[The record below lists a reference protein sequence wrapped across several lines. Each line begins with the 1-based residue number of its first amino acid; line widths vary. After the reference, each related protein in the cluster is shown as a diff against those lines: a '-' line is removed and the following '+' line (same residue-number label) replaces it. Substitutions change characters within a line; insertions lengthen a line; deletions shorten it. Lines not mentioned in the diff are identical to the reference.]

1 MTSVP
6 QWLRPGVHAAGGEG
20 LEKTQI
26 DLGFIPL
33 TDCAPLV
40 IAYEKGFFRKHGL
53 EARLSREVSWAN
65 IRDKVFAGLLDGGH
79 MLAPM
84 PIATTLGLG
93 ELKKPTIAALSLDL
107 NGNAITVSLDLY
119 RRMAEL
125 DPAAAA
131 ERSMSVRAL
140 KKVID
145 TGKNSGS
152 EPLCFA
158 TVFPFSPH
166 NYMLRYWLAAGG
178 IDPDRDVRLVVI
190 PPPHMVKYLSS
201 GEIDGYCV
209 GEPWNAQAVATGV
222 GRTLITD
229 YEIWNNKPEKVLGV
243 NREWAEQHPN
253 THRAM
258 LMALLEAAQWIDQP
272 ENRIE
277 VADILAREEYVNA
290 PADVVK
296 MSMVGSFRYQV
307 DAAPAPLPDFNV
319 FFRYAA
325 TFPWRS
331 HAVWFI
337 TQMYRW
343 GQLRDPVDM
352 RKLAEEV
359 YRPDLYR
366 EAAQAL
372 GLPFPTADYK
382 TEGQHGEPWTLREAT
397 EPMIL
402 GTDRFLDGGT
412 FDALRPVD
420 YLERFELHN
429 RQVSLDEL
437 AKVNP

>member
-6 QWLRPGVHAAGGEG
+6 QWLRPRVHASGSEG
-20 LEKTQI
+20 LEKAEL

-53 EARLSREVSWAN
+53 KVTLSREVSWAN
-65 IRDKVFAGLLDGGH
+65 IRDKVFAGVLDGGH

-93 ELKKPTIAALSLDL
+93 ELKKPTITALSLDL

-125 DPAAAA
+125 DPTAAA
-131 ERSMSVRAL
+131 ERPLCVHVL
-140 KKVID
+140 KKAIEA
-145 TGKNSGS
+145 GRKAGR

-190 PPPHMVKYLSS
+190 PPPHMVNYLSS

-243 NREWAEQHPN
+243 NREWAERHPN
-253 THRAM
+253 THRAL

-277 VADILAREEYVNA
+277 VAEILAREEYVNA

-296 MSMVGSFRYQV
+296 MSMIGWFHYQV

-331 HAVWFI
+331 HALWFI

-343 GQLRDPVDM
+343 GQLRVPVDM

-372 GLPFPTADYK
+372 GLPCPAVDYE
-382 TEGQHGEPWTLREAT
+382 TEGQHDEPWTLHDAS
-397 EPMIL
+397 EPMML
-402 GTDRFLDGGT
+402 GPDRFLDGRI
-412 FDALRPVD
+412 FDPLRPAD
-420 YLERFELHN
+420 YLKHFELHN
-429 RQVSLDEL
+429 RQVSLDAL

>member
-1 MTSVP
+1 MSSVAP
-6 QWLRPGVHAAGGEG
+6 RLRSAVHATGGEG
-20 LEKTQI
+20 LEKPRI

-40 IAYEKGFFRKHGL
+40 IAKEKGFFRKHGL
-53 EARLSREVSWAN
+53 EVRLFREVSWAN
-65 IRDKVFAGLLDGGH
+65 IRDKVFAGVLDGGH

-93 ELKKPTIAALSLDL
+93 ELKKPTITALSLDL
-107 NGNAITVSLDLY
+107 NGNAITVSQRLY

-125 DPAAAA
+125 DPEAAA

-140 KKVID
+140 KKVIESD
-145 TGKNSGS
+145 RKRGYS
-152 EPLCFA
+152 PLCFA
-158 TVFPFSPH
+158 TVFPFSTH

-178 IDPDRDVRLVVI
+178 IDPDCDVRLVVI
-190 PPPHMVKYLSS
+190 PPPHMVDYLKA

-209 GEPWNAQAVATGV
+209 GEPWNAQAVAQGV

-243 NREWAEQHPN
+243 NREWAERHPA
-253 THRAM
+253 THRAL
-258 LMALLEAAQWIDQP
+258 LMALLESAQWIDRP
-272 ENRIE
+272 ENRVE
-277 VADILAREEYVNA
+277 VAEILAREDYVSA

-296 MSMVGSFRYQV
+296 MSMTGSFHYQI
-307 DAAPAPLPDFNV
+307 DAEPAPLPDFNV

-331 HAVWFI
+331 HAVWFV

-343 GQLRDPVDM
+343 GQLRDPIDI
-352 RKLAEEV
+352 RALAEEV

-372 GLPFPTADYK
+372 GLPFPTVDYK
-382 TEGQHGEPWTLREAT
+382 TEGQHDQPWTLQEAT
-397 EPMIL
+397 EPMSL
-402 GTDRFLDGGT
+402 GKDRFLDGGV
-412 FDALRPVD
+412 FDPLRPVD
-420 YLERFELHN
+420 YLEQFALHN
-429 RQVSLDEL
+429 RQVSLDVL

>member
-1 MTSVP
+1 MTSAP
-6 QWLRPGVHAAGGEG
+6 QWLQPAVHAAGGDG
-20 LEKTQI
+20 LEKTEI

-40 IAYEKGFFRKHGL
+40 IAHEKDFFRKHGL
-53 EARLSREVSWAN
+53 EVRLSREVSWAN

-107 NGNAITVSLDLY
+107 NGNAITVSPDLY
-119 RRMAEL
+119 RRMANL
-125 DPAAAA
+125 DPAAAT
-131 ERSMSVRAL
+131 ERSTCVHAL
-140 KKVID
+140 KKVIE
-145 TGKNSGS
+145 TERHKGS

-158 TVFPFSPH
+158 TVFPFSTH
-166 NYMLRYWLAAGG
+166 NYMLRYWLASGG

-190 PPPHMVKYLSS
+190 PPPHMVNYLGS

-243 NREWAEQHPN
+243 NREWAERHPN
-253 THRAM
+253 THRAL
-258 LMALLEAAQWIDQP
+258 LMALLEAAQWIDQA

-277 VADILAREEYVNA
+277 VADILAREDYVNV

-296 MSMVGSFRYQV
+296 MSMTGSFRYQHG
-307 DAAPAPLPDFNV
+307 AAPAPLPDFNV

-343 GQLRDPVDM
+343 GQLRDPIDM
-352 RKLAEEV
+352 KKVADEV

-366 EAAQAL
+366 EAARAL
-372 GLPFPTADYK
+372 GLPVPASDYK
-382 TEGQHGEPWTLREAT
+382 AEGRHGKSWTLAEAT
-397 EPMIL
+397 EPMML
-402 GTDRFLDGGT
+402 GQDSFLDGGI
-412 FDALRPVD
+412 FDPLRPVD
-420 YLERFELHN
+420 YLEHFELHN
-429 RQVSLDEL
+429 RQVSLDTL
-437 AKVNP
+437 ARVNP

>member
-1 MTSVP
+1 MTLVP
-6 QWLRPGVHAAGGEG
+6 QWLRAGVHAGGGEG
-20 LEKTQI
+20 LEKTKLN
-26 DLGFIPL
+26 LGFIPL

-40 IAYEKGFFRKHGL
+40 IAHEKGFFQKHGL
-53 EARLSREVSWAN
+53 EVTLSREVSWAN
-65 IRDKVFAGLLDGGH
+65 VRDKVFTGVLDGGH
-79 MLAPM
+79 MLAAM

-93 ELKKPTIAALSLDL
+93 ELKKPTITALSLDL
-107 NGNAITVSLDLY
+107 NGNAITVSQDLY

-131 ERSMSVRAL
+131 ERPMSARAL
-140 KKVID
+140 KQAIEA
-145 TGKNSGS
+145 GRSAGRES
-152 EPLCFA
+152 LCFA
-158 TVFPFSPH
+158 TVFPFSTH

-190 PPPHMVKYLSS
+190 PPPHMVSYLSS

-209 GEPWNAQAVATGV
+209 GEPWNAQAVTTGV

-243 NREWAEQHPN
+243 NRDWAERHPN
-253 THRAM
+253 THRAL
-258 LMALLEAAQWIDQP
+258 LMALLETARWIDQS

-277 VADILAREEYVNA
+277 VVDILAREDYVNA

-296 MSMVGSFRYQV
+296 MSMTGSFHYQI
-307 DAAPAPLPDFNV
+307 DAAPTPLPDFNV

-343 GQLRDPVDM
+343 GQLRAPIDM

-372 GLPFPTADYK
+372 GLPCPTLDYK
-382 TEGQHGEPWTLREAT
+382 TEGQHDEPWTLREAS
-397 EPMIL
+397 EPLTL
-402 GTDRFLDGGT
+402 GADRFLDGLV
-412 FDALRPVD
+412 FDPFRPMD

-429 RQVSLDEL
+429 RQVTLDAL
-437 AKVNP
+437 ARVNP

>member
-1 MTSVP
+1 MTAVP
-6 QWLRPGVHAAGGEG
+6 QWLRSGVHAAGGEG
-20 LEKTQI
+20 LEKTSLS
-26 DLGFIPL
+26 LGFIPL

-40 IAYEKGFFRKHGL
+40 IAQEKGLFHKHGL
-53 EARLSREVSWAN
+53 QVTLSREVSWAN
-65 IRDKVFAGLLDGGH
+65 IRDKVFAGVLDGGH

-125 DPAAAA
+125 DPEAAADRPTSA
-131 ERSMSVRAL
+131 RAL
-140 KKVID
+140 KKVIEARRNR
-145 TGKNSGS
+145 GL

-158 TVFPFSPH
+158 TVFPFSTH
-166 NYMLRYWLAAGG
+166 NYVLRYWLAAGG

-190 PPPHMVKYLSS
+190 PPPHMVSCLGS

-243 NREWAEQHPN
+243 NREWAERYPN
-253 THRAM
+253 THRAL

-277 VADILAREEYVNA
+277 VADILAREDYVNA

-296 MSMVGSFRYQV
+296 MSMIGSFHYRH
-307 DAAPAPLPDFNV
+307 DGAPAPLPDFNV

-343 GQLRDPVDM
+343 GQLRVPADM
-352 RKLAEEV
+352 RKLAEDV

-366 EAAQAL
+366 EAAEAL
-372 GLPFPTADYK
+372 GLPCPSADYK
-382 TEGQHGEPWTLREAT
+382 TEGRHGEHWTLRET
-397 EPMIL
+397 SEPMTM
-402 GTDRFLDGGT
+402 GPDRFLDGGV
-412 FDALRPVD
+412 FDPLRPVD

-429 RQVSLDEL
+429 RQVSLDAL